1 MAGPWV
7 TTEVGTVFGIVL
19 LVLALFIAIDVSVEK
34 YQDSREFHPRK
45 PDGFVKNAY
54 RGWKEK
60 FCIKIKVVDSAQ
72 IDPDTTYEF

>member
-1 MAGPWV
+1 M

-19 LVLALFIAIDVSVEK
+19 LVLALFIILGVSIEK
-34 YQDSREFHPRK
+34 YKESREFKPRK
-45 PDGFVKNAY
+45 SDSFVKNAY

-60 FCIKIKVVDSAQ
+60 FCIKIKVVDSTR